1 MALKVTPL
9 LVTALTA
16 TSILMTACEKGVL
29 LRDPNKDADFK
40 VQTQVPGA
48 KAGVTG
54 ETQVTLVKAEL
65 ATPMTKTASK
75 PATDASGSHEST
87 PANEATPSTEAAES
101 VDSPLWQS
109 SITIQIKTPARQTEN
124 IYTIKVQA
132 QAGKF
137 SFGKVEVRPG
147 DPMITW
153 KAICQEKDCSTLYIA
168 AMLHFH
174 DDQGA
179 FHELQ
184 ILMVGV
190 YRHKNEV
197 KRYLF
202 PYDEKLN
209 RFSELVKALES
220 LEPEKTRVV
229 ILDPFAPA
237 TESKQGDSS
246 TGAGQET
253 PATGSAGEATSAHSQ
268 AGVAS
273 HAEAAGQG
281 SATGAAGMGTGTP
294 AGTGVAASSGVAA
307 EVHAGNSTTESGAT
321 EPSEAQA
328 TETSE
333 AGASD
338 LGTET
343 L

>member
-1 MALKVTPL
+1 MALKVAPL

-29 LRDPNKDADFK
+29 LRDPNKGADFK
-40 VQTQVPGA
+40 VQTQIPGA
-48 KAGVTG
+48 KTGVMG
-54 ETQVTLVKAEL
+54 ETNVTLMKAEL
-65 ATPMTKTASK
+65 ATPVAKTASK
-75 PATDASGSHEST
+75 PAIEKASGSHEST
-87 PANEATPSTEAAES
+87 ASTEASES

-109 SITIQIKTPARQTEN
+109 SITIQIKTPAHQTEN

-132 QAGKF
+132 QAEKF
-137 SFGKVEVRPG
+137 SFGKVEARPG

-179 FHELQ
+179 FRELQ

-190 YRHKNEV
+190 YRNKNEV

-220 LEPEKTRVV
+220 LELEKTRVV

-237 TESKQGDSS
+237 TESKQGESS
-246 TGAGQET
+246 MGAGHET
-253 PATGSAGEATSAHSQ
+253 PATGTAGEATSAHSQ

-273 HAEAAGQG
+273 HAEAAGQA
-281 SATGAAGMGTGTP
+281 SATGAAGMGTGTQ
-294 AGTGVAASSGVAA
+294 AGTGVVASSGAA
-307 EVHAGNSTTESGAT
+307 TQVQVGNSTTEAGAT
-321 EPSEAQA
+321 EVGDTQA
-328 TETSE
+328 TEVSESGTS
-333 AGASD
+333 G
-338 LGTET
+338 LGTDT